1 MQFAQIQPSVPALQV
16 VNGHPTTLSTQ
27 VAQYFGK
34 NHQHVTRDI
43 RNLIDKCPDLGV
55 SNFGQT
61 TYKDS
66 QGKSQPCYRM
76 DRKGFV
82 LLAMG
87 FTGEKALQFKIAYID
102 AFDRM
107 EEELRNST
115 ADKLK
120 AVIPLTPRQQYKIQR
135 AVAERAKGSH
145 VHFNTIYKAIK
156 IYFKV
161 AKYDQIPA
169 SRFDECINFIQT
181 VDLRIP
187 EVLSDQPVEFP
198 KPQLPYCPHCVLKPV
213 PKGGVILDQY
223 GAEKLLGFV
232 YEFKYL
238 HRKQLEAFHALLV
251 SVRSPLAGAF
261 YETMN
266 SWAVSNV
273 ESLLERN
280 GYSVKDLDCYRHFIG
295 VKA

>member
-1 MQFAQIQPSVPALQV
+1 
-16 VNGHPTTLSTQ
+16 
-27 VAQYFGK
+27 
-34 NHQHVTRDI
+34 
-43 RNLIDKCPDLGV
+43 
-55 SNFGQT
+55 
-61 TYKDS
+61 
-66 QGKSQPCYRM
+66 M

-198 KPQLPYCPHCVLKPV
+198 KPQLPSCPHCELITRGNLQQASAKEMQQLTIDARNALAAIEKERIRAWTCLHEIVFKLK
-213 PKGGVILDQY
+213 
-223 GAEKLLGFV
+223 AFV
-232 YEFKYL
+232 
-238 HRKQLEAFHALLV
+238 
-251 SVRSPLAGAF
+251 
-261 YETMN
+261 
-266 SWAVSNV
+266 
-273 ESLLERN
+273 
-280 GYSVKDLDCYRHFIG
+280 
-295 VKA
+295 

>member
-1 MQFAQIQPSVPALQV
+1 MSALSFCFESNQV
-16 VNGHPTTLSTQ
+16 RVIGDISNPLF
-27 VAQYFGK
+27 VA
-34 NHQHVTRDI
+34 VDI
-43 RNLIDKCPDLGV
+43 C
-55 SNFGQT
+55 
-61 TYKDS
+61 
-66 QGKSQPCYRM
+66 
-76 DRKGFV
+76 
-82 LLAMG
+82 
-87 FTGEKALQFKIAYID
+87 KALGFQDAINAIKRHVDTDDLCKQEITDNMGRKQEVNCVNESGMYALIFGSKLPSAKRFKKWVTSEVLPAIRKTGQYSAT
-102 AFDRM
+102 
-107 EEELRNST
+107 EKSSE
-115 ADKLK
+115 
-120 AVIPLTPRQQYKIQR
+120 VVPLTPRQQYKIQR

-198 KPQLPYCPHCVLKPV
+198 KPQLSYCPHCVLRPV

-266 SWAVSNV
+266 SWAVGNV

>member
-1 MQFAQIQPSVPALQV
+1 MSALSFCFESNQV
-16 VNGHPTTLSTQ
+16 RVLGDTFNPLF
-27 VAQYFGK
+27 VAL
-34 NHQHVTRDI
+34 DI
-43 RNLIDKCPDLGV
+43 C
-55 SNFGQT
+55 
-61 TYKDS
+61 
-66 QGKSQPCYRM
+66 
-76 DRKGFV
+76 
-82 LLAMG
+82 
-87 FTGEKALQFKIAYID
+87 KALGHSNPRQAIKDHVDPDDLCKQEITDSLNRKQEVNCVNESGMYALIFGSKLPSAKRFKKWVTSEVLPAIRKNGQYSA
-102 AFDRM
+102 
-107 EEELRNST
+107 T
-115 ADKLK
+115 DKSSE
-120 AVIPLTPRQQYKIQR
+120 VVPLTPRQQYKIQR

-198 KPQLPYCPHCVLKPV
+198 KPQLPYCPHCVLRPV

-295 VKA
+295 VTA

>member
-1 MQFAQIQPSVPALQV
+1 MSALSFCFESKQV
-16 VNGHPTTLSTQ
+16 RVLGNILNPLF
-27 VAQYFGK
+27 VAL
-34 NHQHVTRDI
+34 DI
-43 RNLIDKCPDLGV
+43 C
-55 SNFGQT
+55 
-61 TYKDS
+61 
-66 QGKSQPCYRM
+66 
-76 DRKGFV
+76 
-82 LLAMG
+82 
-87 FTGEKALQFKIAYID
+87 KALGFGNPYQAIKDHVDQDDLCKQEITDNMGRKQEVNCVNESGMYALIFGSKLPSAKRFKKWVTSEVLPAIRKNGQYSAT
-102 AFDRM
+102 
-107 EEELRNST
+107 EESSE
-115 ADKLK
+115 
-120 AVIPLTPRQQYKIQR
+120 VVPLTPRQQYKIQR

-198 KPQLPYCPHCVLKPV
+198 KPQLPYCPHCVLRPV

-295 VKA
+295 VTA

>member
-1 MQFAQIQPSVPALQV
+1 MSALSFCFESNQV
-16 VNGHPTTLSTQ
+16 RVIGDISNPLF
-27 VAQYFGK
+27 VA
-34 NHQHVTRDI
+34 VDI
-43 RNLIDKCPDLGV
+43 C
-55 SNFGQT
+55 
-61 TYKDS
+61 
-66 QGKSQPCYRM
+66 
-76 DRKGFV
+76 
-82 LLAMG
+82 
-87 FTGEKALQFKIAYID
+87 KALGFQDAINAIKRHVDTDDLCKQEITDNMGRKQEVNCVNESGMYALIFGSKLPSAKRFKKWVTSEVLPAIRKTGQYSAT
-102 AFDRM
+102 
-107 EEELRNST
+107 EKSSE
-115 ADKLK
+115 
-120 AVIPLTPRQQYKIQR
+120 VVPLTPRQQYKIQR
-135 AVAERAKGSH
+135 AVAERAKGSN

-198 KPQLPYCPHCVLKPV
+198 KPQLSYCPHCVLRPV

-266 SWAVSNV
+266 SWAVGNV

>member
-1 MQFAQIQPSVPALQV
+1 MQFAQITPSVPSLEV

-27 VAQYFGK
+27 VAEYFGK
-34 NHQHVTRDI
+34 RHDNVIRDI
-43 RNLIDKCPDLGV
+43 RNLIESAPSLGLL
-55 SNFGQT
+55 NFEESY
-61 TYKDS
+61 YKS
-66 QGKSQPCYRM
+66 EQGKKQPCYRM

-198 KPQLPYCPHCVLKPV
+198 KPQLPFCPHCELITR
-213 PKGGVILDQY
+213 G
-223 GAEKLLGFV
+223 
-232 YEFKYL
+232 
-238 HRKQLEAFHALLV
+238 
-251 SVRSPLAGAF
+251 
-261 YETMN
+261 
-266 SWAVSNV
+266 
-273 ESLLERN
+273 SLQQA
-280 GYSVKDLDCYRHFIG
+280 SVKEIQQLTIDARTALAAIEKERIRAWTCLHEIVFKL
-295 VKA
+295 KAFV

>member
-1 MQFAQIQPSVPALQV
+1 MSALSFCFESNQV
-16 VNGHPTTLSTQ
+16 RVLGTIVNPLFI
-27 VAQYFGK
+27 AL
-34 NHQHVTRDI
+34 DI
-43 RNLIDKCPDLGV
+43 CKAL
-55 SNFGQT
+55 
-61 TYKDS
+61 
-66 QGKSQPCYRM
+66 
-76 DRKGFV
+76 
-82 LLAMG
+82 G
-87 FTGEKALQFKIAYID
+87 FTNHRKAISDHVDPEDISKMEITTNGGKQEVNCVNESGMYALIFGSKLPSAKRFKKWVTSEVLPAIRKNGQYSAT
-102 AFDRM
+102 
-107 EEELRNST
+107 EESSE
-115 ADKLK
+115 
-120 AVIPLTPRQQYKIQR
+120 VVPLTPRQQYKIQR

-198 KPQLPYCPHCVLKPV
+198 KPQLPYCPHCVLRPV

-295 VKA
+295 VTA

>member
-1 MQFAQIQPSVPALQV
+1 MEITTNGGKQEVNCVNESGMYALIFGSKLPSAKRFKKWVTSEVLPAIRKNGQYSATEESSEV
-16 VNGHPTTLSTQ
+16 V
-27 VAQYFGK
+27 
-34 NHQHVTRDI
+34 
-43 RNLIDKCPDLGV
+43 
-55 SNFGQT
+55 
-61 TYKDS
+61 
-66 QGKSQPCYRM
+66 
-76 DRKGFV
+76 
-82 LLAMG
+82 
-87 FTGEKALQFKIAYID
+87 
-102 AFDRM
+102 
-107 EEELRNST
+107 
-115 ADKLK
+115 
-120 AVIPLTPRQQYKIQR
+120 PLTPRQQYKIQR

-198 KPQLPYCPHCVLKPV
+198 KPQLPYCPHCVLRPV

-295 VKA
+295 VTA